1 MSESRHAVFGH
12 PITHS
17 LSPRI
22 HARFGRQTGIP
33 VHFEAIDATP
43 ETFPTALEA
52 FAAGGGTGANVTLPL
67 KEAALAL
74 CAEVSDR
81 ARRAGAVNTLLRKD
95 EQWHGDNTDGTGLV
109 RDLTARQ
116 GVDVRQRRTLLIG
129 AGGAA
134 HGVAPALVDAGIGE
148 LFIVNRTPARADAL
162 VDTLGLPG
170 RVHARYFEDLHA
182 LGEFDMIINATSAAR
197 RPAPAE
203 AAGGLPKLPTSL
215 VGARTACVDLSYGEA
230 AIPFLAWA
238 RAAGAHKVVDGLGML
253 VEQAA
258 DAFKLWH
265 DVRPY
270 TDEVYAA
277 LREHDA
283 LLVTA
288 D

>member
-12 PITHS
+12 PIAHS

-22 HARFGRQTGIP
+22 HARFGRQTGIAL
-33 VHFEAIDATP
+33 HFEAIDATP

-52 FAAGGGTGANVTLPL
+52 FAAGGGRGASVTLPL
-67 KEAALAL
+67 KETALAL

-81 ARRAGAVNTLLRKD
+81 ARRAGAVNTLVRD
-95 EQWHGDNTDGTGLV
+95 GDHWRGENTDGTGLV

-116 GVDVRQRRTLLIG
+116 GLDVRQRRTLMLG

-134 HGVAPALVDAGIGE
+134 HGVAPALIDAGIGD
-148 LFIVNRTPARADAL
+148 LFVVNRTTARADAL
-162 VDTLGLPG
+162 VDKLGLPG
-170 RVHARYFEDLHA
+170 RVHSRYFEDLRS
-182 LGEFDMIINATSAAR
+182 LGEFDLIINATSATR
-197 RPAPAE
+197 S
-203 AAGGLPKLPTSL
+203 GGLPKLPTSL
-215 VGARTACVDLSYGEA
+215 VGARTACVDLSYGEV

-238 RAAGAHKVVDGLGML
+238 RAAGAHSAVDGVGML

-258 DAFKLWH
+258 GAFKLWH
-265 DVRPY
+265 GVRPY
-270 TDEVYAA
+270 TDEAYAA
-277 LREHDA
+277 LRERDA